1 VIHDVARADLR
12 VRAPTGDHGGF
23 MRSRV
28 ACLVA
33 ASFVLLA
40 WPVEARAQLYASI
53 SAGGNHTSPADVTV
67 TVPTAGLAV
76 TYQHVHFS
84 ARSLDSPQYYVWRV
98 GRLFGAQER
107 FGVEF
112 EFTHLKVIGDT
123 SRAYVASG
131 QINGAA
137 IPGSSSLPMNAE
149 VQEYQMTHGLNF
161 LLVNAV
167 GRWPITSSRRLSLVT
182 RGGMGTTLPH
192 AETEVLGLSQER
204 YEFTGLGVEG
214 SAGLVMK
221 LSRLLSLVA
230 DYKVSEARPRI
241 TVVSG
246 TAQTR
251 ALTQQVAIG
260 LALGFAR

>member
-1 VIHDVARADLR
+1 MA
-12 VRAPTGDHGGF
+12 
-23 MRSRV
+23 
-28 ACLVA
+28 
-33 ASFVLLA
+33 
-40 WPVEARAQLYASI
+40 
-53 SAGGNHTSPADVTV
+53 PADVTV
-67 TVPTAGLAV
+67 NVPGAGLDV
-76 TYQHVHFS
+76 TYQRVHFS
-84 ARSLDSPQYYVWRV
+84 ARPLDSPQYYVWRV
-98 GRLFGAQER
+98 GRLFGAHER

-123 SRAYVASG
+123 SRSYVASG
-131 QINGAA
+131 QVNGVA
-137 IPGSSSLPMNAE
+137 IPSGSSLPMNAE

-182 RGGMGTTLPH
+182 RAGMGTTLPH

-214 SAGLVMK
+214 SAGLAIQ
-221 LSRLLSLVA
+221 LGHLLSLIT

>member
-1 VIHDVARADLR
+1 MG
-12 VRAPTGDHGGF
+12 PGF
-23 MRSRV
+23 

-33 ASFVLLA
+33 AACFSIA
-40 WPVEARAQLYASI
+40 WPSAASAQMYASL
-53 SAGGNHTSPADVTV
+53 SAGGNHTAPADVTV
-67 TVPTAGLAV
+67 NVPSSGLAV
-76 TYQHVHFS
+76 TYQGVHFS
-84 ARSLDSPQYYVWRV
+84 ARSLDSPQYYVWRI
-98 GRLFGAQER
+98 GRLFGTHQR
-107 FGVEF
+107 LGVEF

-123 SRAYVASG
+123 SRSYVASG
-131 QINGAA
+131 QINGQA
-137 IPGSSSLPMNAE
+137 IPGGSSLPMNAV

-161 LLVNAV
+161 LMVNAV
-167 GRWPITSSRRLSLVT
+167 GRVPIKSGRRLSLVT
-182 RGGMGTTLPH
+182 RAGMGTTLPH
-192 AETEVLGLSQER
+192 AETEVLGQTQER

-214 SAGLVMK
+214 SAGLAMK
-221 LSRLLSLVA
+221 LSHLLSVIA